1 MFDAPVETWYLWVG
15 LAVAST
21 AALGVATNLPRSPPP
36 DAASAADTVDSVAAS
51 EHAATGVHPVSVDAV
66 RVGPYRLGLRTDG
79 ARAHATF
86 AYGPVT
92 PVGSG
97 TALRDVLR
105 GAPPETAF
113 GSPADFRRSAAAAR
127 NRTPEWRSREELT
140 VRRVSW
146 EGVDVTLVG

>member
-15 LAVAST
+15 LALAST
-21 AALGVATNLPRSPPP
+21 AALGVATNLPRTPPP

-51 EHAATGVHPVSVDAV
+51 QRPATGVHPVSADAV
-66 RVGPYRLGLRTDG
+66 RLGPYRLGLRDDG
-79 ARAHATF
+79 ASAHATF

-92 PVGSG
+92 PVRSG

-105 GAPPETAF
+105 GAPPESAF
-113 GSPADFRRSAAAAR
+113 GTPASFRRAAADAR
-127 NRTPEWRSREELT
+127 NRTPAWRSREQLT